1 MRYLFISYEWYIQF
15 IILNNLQ
22 RMSKYL
28 WNMISTTLFADNASI
43 YSIIFSCAKFR
54 RLKRRHES
62 QEEKKSE
69 KIPIFFC
76 RTWESSWTRDGEDAH
91 DHSPVNYFLPLLRLR
106 VLRVPVLLRGGT
118 TRRWHRHCSRS
129 RAYQNIL
136 DDPPFDSP
144 FIAGETA

>member
-1 MRYLFISYEWYIQF
+1 MKARKRKRAKRHQF
-15 IILNNLQ
+15 
-22 RMSKYL
+22 
-28 WNMISTTLFADNASI
+28 
-43 YSIIFSCAKFR
+43 FSAGRGKAR
-54 RLKRRHES
+54 G
-62 QEEKKSE
+62 QE
-69 KIPIFFC
+69 
-76 RTWESSWTRDGEDAH
+76 TAEDAH

-118 TRRWHRHCSRS
+118 TRHWHRHCSRS